1 MFGNKATRSD
11 SSHTI
16 VNVCKGRFGGC
27 GRSAGGC
34 SGGCCRGVSG
44 LFWGCCR
51 GVSGAVQAG
60 SGAVAGG
67 FRGCGGSAG
76 GCSGGCCRG
85 VSGAVLGAVAGGV
98 WGAVRAG
105 SGAAAGGVSGPV
117 EAGPGAVLGAVAGAG
132 LGAIAGGVSGTVQA
146 GPRAMAGAVA
156 GAVLGAV
163 PRVSSACRCFVD
175 AAFAPDSGRVAF
187 GCALFSP
194 SNCFLAAI
202 NGELVCS
209 PDPLMAEA
217 MACREALSW
226 IKTLDI
232 HNVEIL
238 MDCQLVVSAIS
249 DTSFSLTSY
258 FGSLIVECKALLV
271 GFCSSSIS
279 FVRRELNVVAHSLER
294 RAEARRSVWV
304 STPSN
309 FVIPLLQ

>member
-1 MFGNKATRSD
+1 MSGQFRGLLQ
-11 SSHTI
+11 
-16 VNVCKGRFGGC
+16 GGFGGC
-27 GRSAGGC
+27 AGRVRGCCREGFGGWGGSAGGC
-34 SGGCCRGVSG
+34 PGDCCRGGFGAGAGV
-44 LFWGCCR
+44 
-51 GVSGAVQAG
+51 VSGAVHAG

-67 FRGCGGSAG
+67 GGFGGCGGSAG
-76 GCSGGCCRG
+76 AVLGLLQG
-85 VSGAVLGAVAGGV
+85 VSGAVAGEVSGAVGAESGV
-98 WGAVRAG
+98 
-105 SGAAAGGVSGPV
+105 AAGGVLGPV
-117 EAGPGAVLGAVAGAG
+117 EAGPGAVLGAVAEAG
-132 LGAIAGGVSGTVQA
+132 LGAVVGGGVSGTVQA

-163 PRVSSACRCFVD
+163 PGVSSTCRCFVD

-187 GCALFSP
+187 GCALFSAT
-194 SNCFLAAI
+194 NCFLAAI
-202 NGELVCS
+202 NGELLCS

-238 MDCQLVVSAIS
+238 MDCQRVISAIS

-279 FVRRELNVVAHSLER
+279 FVRRELNVVAHSLAR

-304 STPSN
+304 STPPD
-309 FVIPLLQ
+309 FVIPLLR